1 MWQIIAGALVIWESN
16 LHLNNDGEIALIL
29 IDFSKASKEAK
40 ELFEDIS
47 DLDYVL
53 LRLQL
58 IYKTDLHERDSVII
72 FNEVQ
77 LCPKT
82 RQAIKHLVKD
92 YRYDYIETG
101 SLIISEK

>member
-1 MWQIIAGALVIWESN
+1 MIQD
-16 LHLNNDGEIALIL
+16 LHSHTYYSFCSGDKPEEI
-29 IDFSKASKEAK
+29 
-40 ELFEDIS
+40 EDIS

-77 LCPKT
+77 LCPKA